1 MLPIAKA
8 LVPVEV
14 MRMQLPLVVKCDK
27 VFPLHGLQYPGYG
40 PRLGRVLHTHSEMCL
55 LAFLA
60 LITSSYLNTTPAV
73 CLFFNDTIMPYRG
86 LGVVIH
92 QHLSTH
98 MPTGDSGQQWD
109 AALN

>member
-1 MLPIAKA
+1 MA
-8 LVPVEV
+8 
-14 MRMQLPLVVKCDK
+14 
-27 VFPLHGLQYPGYG
+27 
-40 PRLGRVLHTHSEMCL
+40 

-73 CLFFNDTIMPYRG
+73 CLFFNDYRG
-86 LGVVIH
+86 LGIVIH